1 MRKKNTFYK
10 VASVSVSAVM
20 LLGTPIQIQAEDTAT
35 VIQEIGEEPVES
47 GDKFQKSESE
57 NVVKDE
63 FLLEYDFQSE
73 EQFADSSDVTEEVQT
88 ENTEDQIPEGDETEE
103 PELEESEDPLPAEES
118 VETENED
125 AQKQEDNDLSDEQS
139 PEDSTDIGA
148 EAEAAMPRIY
158 LEDGTECQVEQMQ
171 TPESLNCQ
179 GTEKNVDYAAGV
191 YSVSVPEG
199 TETIQMNMTETVGKT
214 AEQMQNTTFFARWNG
229 YLLETE
235 EYWEICMDLLDEG
248 TSAYSAAKEKAGF
261 TVYDVEYQEGF
272 FLLPLDKFLL
282 QAEDMTVE
290 QRSVYGIEEDQG
302 IYAEICMGEIQPDGS
317 LKEEALLLVSFS
329 DHEDVDLKIEEIE
342 AEPEKI
348 SQQELEVLAEKESAI
363 PKAEIAVY
371 TASQKEIETVYTETG
386 NQLVAS
392 AKQYIPQISSV
403 NGEWQIIGLA
413 RSGKLDQDTK
423 TGYLANV
430 VKKLQDTGGA
440 LHKKKYTEYSRVVL
454 ALTALGEDVTSVG
467 GYNLLEPLS
476 DFNQTVW
483 QGVNGAIFALV
494 AFDSNQYEIPST
506 QKGKTQTTR
515 DGLISHILQM
525 QNSDGGWAMSG
536 TVSDPDLTGMALQ
549 ALAPYCT
556 RSEVKSA
563 VDQAVAFLS
572 SIQLS
577 DGAYKSAG
585 DRNSESCAQVIVG
598 LTALGINP
606 HTDLRFIKN
615 GRSAVDGLLSFAVKG
630 GGFQH
635 VSGSGMDQMA
645 TEQGYYALV
654 AYNRFINGKNSL
666 YDMTDVPVKSDH
678 ERVEEL
684 LKMIKKIPD
693 KVTLDHA
700 ELVKKAYAVYSGMS
714 EKQKGMLPAAQK
726 KKLQAAYNKVDSLEI
741 KKVETLISEIG
752 TVTLEKEKKIK
763 EANEAYRSLS
773 ESQRK
778 KVGNY
783 KVLQNAIKEINRL
796 KIEGTTPDTEN
807 TDKENEKRPGGSTTT
822 IDLSPN
828 KKPYG
833 GRRGGTSTKKSEN
846 ESKGEEEKNTE
857 KKDHVAKEQE
867 KVSVD
872 TVIEHIEKMFAASSD
887 EKYPENIS
895 DFTEKQKKYFYRVW
909 KEYTLLTEKE
919 QLKVKK
925 SSEYSVFDSVTKQFG
940 EQNHY
945 DEESGVDL
953 RENTPEIL
961 PGYVSIQVEPET
973 FNEKRIREIQKV
985 LGEDANLISLQKI
998 TLMNLF
1004 NGQEWEPE
1012 CLICVKFPGQNLN
1025 NDENAVVIHY
1035 SDNENVEFLEG
1046 KISGSQIEI
1055 KAAEFSEYGVVGA
1068 AESINELLSKT
1079 GKKKTEFW
1087 VVGAAMATVLLGAL
1101 IVLRVIITKKNEDQ
1115 ISGEVTDRKK
1125 K

>member
-1 MRKKNTFYK
+1 MKKNKTLYK
-10 VASVSVSAVM
+10 IASVSVSAAM
-20 LLGTPIQIQAEDTAT
+20 LMTTQIETQAEETVL
-35 VIQEIGEEPVES
+35 VIQEENEEAAVTGEAL
-47 GDKFQKSESE
+47 QKNETGSNWESE
-57 NVVKDE
+57 ILPEVG
-63 FLLEYDFQSE
+63 FQSE
-73 EQFADSSDVTEEVQT
+73 EEAIDFVNESIEMQIESM
-88 ENTEDQIPEGDETEE
+88 EDQILESETTEE
-103 PELEESEDPLPAEES
+103 SFSSEEISGTESEDG
-118 VETENED
+118 
-125 AQKQEDNDLSDEQS
+125 QKQEENAI
-139 PEDSTDIGA
+139 PEDQPLEENIDIES
-148 EAEAAMPRIY
+148 EAKLPLIC
-158 LEDGTECQVEQMQ
+158 LEDGEVCQVDRIQ
-171 TPESLNCQ
+171 TPKSLNCQ
-179 GTEKNVDYAAGV
+179 GIEKNVDYAAGV
-191 YSVSVPEG
+191 YCATVPTG
-199 TETIQMNMTETVGKT
+199 TEEIQLNMAETVGKT
-214 AEQMQNTTFFARWNG
+214 VEQMQNTAFFAMWNG

-235 EYWEICMDLLDEG
+235 ENWEICMDLLDEG
-248 TSAYSAAKEKAGF
+248 TSAYSAVKEQTEF
-261 TVYDVEYQEGF
+261 ITYDAEYHDGF
-272 FLLPLDKFLL
+272 FLLPLDKFL
-282 QAEDMTVE
+282 QKAEEMTVE
-290 QRSVYGIEEDQG
+290 QRSVYGISQEQG
-302 IYAEICMGEIQPDGS
+302 NYAEICMGTVQPDGT
-317 LKEEALLLVSFS
+317 LKEEALLLVSFT
-329 DHEDVDLKIEEIE
+329 DEEADPKIEETNKE
-342 AEPEKI
+342 SEKT
-348 SQQELEVLAEKESAI
+348 SQQKLNNLSEKKDEDS
-363 PKAEIAVY
+363 KTEK
-371 TASQKEIETVYTETG
+371 TASTASRKEIETVYTETG
-386 NQLVAS
+386 NYLASS
-392 AKQYIPQISSV
+392 AKQYIPQISST
-403 NGEWQIIGLA
+403 NGEWQILGLA
-413 RSGKLDQDTK
+413 RSGKLEQDIK

-430 VKKLQDTGGA
+430 VKKLQDTDGV
-440 LHKKKYTEYSRVVL
+440 LHKKKYTEYSRVAL
-454 ALTALGEDVTSVG
+454 ALTALGEDAASIG
-467 GYNLLEPLS
+467 GYNLLEPLA
-476 DFNQTVW
+476 DFDQTVW
-483 QGVNGAIFALV
+483 QGVNGAIFALI
-494 AFDSNQYEIPST
+494 AFDSNQYEIPPVK
-506 QKGKTQTTR
+506 KGKTQTTR
-515 DGLISHILQM
+515 EGLISHILQM
-525 QNSDGGWAMSG
+525 QNADGGWSMSG
-536 TVSDPDLTGMALQ
+536 VTSDSDLTGMALQ
-549 ALAPYCT
+549 ALAPYYT
-556 RSEVKSA
+556 RQEVKSA

-577 DGAYKSAG
+577 DGTYKSAG
-585 DRNSESCAQVIVG
+585 ERNSESCAQVVVG
-598 LTALGINP
+598 LTALGLDP
-606 HTDLRFIKN
+606 HTDSRFVKK
-615 GRSAVDGLLSFAVKG
+615 GKSALDGLLSFSVKG

-635 VSGSGMDQMA
+635 VLGSGMDQMA

-654 AYNRFINGKNSL
+654 AYDRFVNGKNFL

-684 LKMIKKIPD
+684 LKMIKKLPN

-700 ELVKKAYAVYSGMS
+700 ESVKTAYAVYSGMS
-714 EKQKGMLPAAQK
+714 EKQKNMLPASQV
-726 KKLQAAYNKVDSLEI
+726 KKLQAAYHKINSLEI
-741 KKVETLISEIG
+741 KKVEDLISEIG

-1079 GKKKTEFW
+1079 GKKKTGVW